1 MKMSDTWEGKDHAI
15 DFSDVSTEDLE
26 ALISWLNVYLT
37 LNR

>member
-26 ALISWLNVYLT
+26 NLMSWLNVYLT
-37 LNR
+37 INR